1 MSATRLVI
9 AGGGTG
15 GHLFPGIAVAE
26 ALLELEPEAEV
37 LFVGTERGIEK
48 TAVPKAGFNLE
59 LIEVSGLKRVGLATR
74 LRTLLNLPLAHL
86 ASARIL
92 RQFGATAVIGVG
104 GYASGP
110 VVMTAKML
118 GIPTAIC
125 EQNSVPGLTNRILGR
140 VVRKVFATFP
150 SSASF
155 FPAPSFEL
163 VGNPVRA
170 SFRRAAERPADEVE
184 AGLVFTFGGSQGAR
198 PLNQTVPKA
207 LGVLKA
213 RGRSLKALHQAGKVD
228 GPDVEAGYRQ
238 AEVEA
243 EVVSFID
250 DMVAAYRRADV
261 VICRAGATSCSELT
275 ALGVPAILVPFPQ
288 AADDHQT
295 KNAADLVDGG
305 AAILMPQSEM
315 TPERLADAIENLLD
329 DRDRRGDMAEASRRL
344 GKLDAALD
352 VARSAQQGFPRARV
366 PRLLTTEVT
375 S

>member
-15 GHLFPGIAVAE
+15 GHLFPGIAIAE
-26 ALLELEPEAEV
+26 ALLEIEPDADV

-59 LIEVSGLKRVGLATR
+59 LIEVSGLKRVGLVTR
-74 LRTLLNLPLAHL
+74 LRTLVNLPLAHL

-92 RQFGATAVIGVG
+92 RRFGATAVLGVG

-110 VVMTAKML
+110 VVMTARML

-140 VVRKVFATFP
+140 VARKVFGTFP
-150 SSASF
+150 SSSSF
-155 FPAPSFEL
+155 FPSRAFEL

-170 SFRRAAERPADEVE
+170 SFRQAAGRPADEVD

-207 LGVLKA
+207 LGLVKA
-213 RGRSLKALHQAGKVD
+213 KGHAIKALHQAGKVD
-228 GPDVEAGYRQ
+228 GPDVEAGYKD
-238 AEVEA
+238 ADVDA
-243 EVVSFID
+243 DVVSFID
-250 DMVAAYRRADV
+250 DMVSAYRRADV
-261 VICRAGATSCSELT
+261 VICRAGATSCAELT

-305 AAILMPQSEM
+305 AAVLMPQSEM
-315 TPERLADAIENLLD
+315 TPERLAAVIEELLE
-329 DRDRRGDMAEASRRL
+329 DRDRRGRMAEASSGL
-344 GKLDAALD
+344 GKLNAAVD
-352 VARSAQQGFPRARV
+352 VARSTQQGFPRAKA
-366 PRLLTTEVT
+366 PRLLASEAPT
-375 S
+375 